1 MIKAIKLV
9 LKEPAVVDVYFS
21 DGLVKKYDIL
31 NLSNRF
37 PQLNALKDKKL
48 FNQGKLL
55 GTSVIYFND
64 ELDIDVE
71 VIYEDGIDVTNEY
84 KDVCL
89 VVLGYQIKQKR
100 LMLSLSQ
107 EELSLLTG
115 INQSDLSKIEK
126 GKMNISIKTL
136 NRIAKALKAKLN
148 IEII

>member
-1 MIKAIKLV
+1 MIQAIKLV

-21 DGLVKKYDIL
+21 NGLVKRYDVL
-31 NLSNRF
+31 NLAKTY
-37 PQLNALKDKKL
+37 PQLNALKDKTL
-48 FNQGKLL
+48 FNKGKLM

-71 VIYEDGIDVTNEY
+71 VIYEDGMDVTNEY
-84 KDVCL
+84 DDVCL
-89 VVLGYQIKQKR
+89 VALGYQIKQKR

-136 NRIAKALKAKLN
+136 SRVVKALKTKLN